1 MRVGGEG
8 VRRQNHGAASLEA
21 GNTVDREVDAGMG
34 PGAPETCGCGL
45 KVRPPGDG
53 SLSSRARGH
62 NVASLGSL

>member
-8 VRRQNHGAASLEA
+8 VRRQDHGAASLEA
-21 GNTVDREVDAGMG
+21 GNMVDKEVDAGMG
-34 PGAPETCGCGL
+34 PGAPETCRCGL
-45 KVRPPGDG
+45 KVRPLWDG